1 MTTETTISRE
11 INLLFIQ
18 SSIDT
23 IKRLRYKDNPRRCIF
38 RALDELN
45 FTLQNSIEYDY
56 DDLDDEIKLKV
67 KEIIQIVYVFNKERI
82 NNIFK
87 GD

>member
-11 INLLFIQ
+11 IDSLFIQ
-18 SSIDT
+18 SSIET
-23 IKRLRYKDNPRRCIF
+23 IKRLRYKDDSRRCIL

-45 FTLQNSIEYDY
+45 FSLQASIEYDY
-56 DDLDDEIKLKV
+56 DDFDDDVKV
-67 KEIIQIVYVFNKERI
+67 RIKEIIQIVYEFNKERI

-87 GD
+87 EE

>member
-11 INLLFIQ
+11 INSLFIQ
-18 SSIDT
+18 SSIET
-23 IKRLRYKDNPRRCIF
+23 IKRLKLKDDPRRCIL

-56 DDLDDEIKLKV
+56 DDLDNEIKTRL
-67 KEIIQIVYVFNKERI
+67 KEIIQIIYEFNKERI

-87 GD
+87 ED